1 MDLVKHSLS
10 DNLWHCGCK
19 IFTGRTPFLSSQQQC
34 EALKGK
40 YILAARQSLEQFSPP
55 EGEQRSRDKQ
65 TKSEQLG
72 IPFLFPLHAS
82 SSTQPSGSCYVL
94 QLHPHIHCSQTPY
107 QKNDNIGLIL
117 IIIITSCL
125 LFMPVALCWWAKIK

>member
-19 IFTGRTPFLSSQQQC
+19 IFTGRTPFLSSEQQC

-72 IPFLFPLHAS
+72 IPFLFLLHAS

-107 QKNDNIGLIL
+107 PKKTIILAYFNNNNNI
-117 IIIITSCL
+117 L
-125 LFMPVALCWWAKIK
+125 LTFHARGFVLVGKK